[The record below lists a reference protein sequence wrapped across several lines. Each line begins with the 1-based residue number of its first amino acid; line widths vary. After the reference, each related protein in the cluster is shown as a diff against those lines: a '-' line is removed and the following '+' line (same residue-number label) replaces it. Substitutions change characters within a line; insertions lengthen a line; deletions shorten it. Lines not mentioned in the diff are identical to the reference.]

1 MGLRDDLKSTAASAA
16 SLAASGARGAASEAV
31 DLARKVPGVSHL
43 PFIGAGDSQLSAAE
57 VDGYF
62 PADSMI
68 RRLHGE
74 RLIAFS
80 GVRALLMQACDP
92 VAVVGFQ
99 RHSIIFS
106 DPQTRLQSTDE
117 RMSRMYFGTVEQAE
131 QTGAEIRQM
140 HTRVKG
146 KTGADYGPIPAGTPY
161 AADDPVLGLWVLA
174 TLADSALLYYERLIG
189 SLTPEERQSYWE
201 DYKKIGSLLGMPD
214 GSMPET
220 ETELR
225 EYVSTRCRDGSL
237 YISGEIRDQ
246 SVGIIFDP
254 PFEGWVRIALTPVGE
269 VVKLTSIGLLPDE
282 IRRMYGFSWDPAR
295 EALLKATILN
305 LKAAV
310 KVWPD
315 ALRIHPAA
323 REEAGVLYG
332 TEEGEDWRMRTGPAS
347 EQMHQAEAEVDVEVE
362 QEDELGVPT
371 EGEPAPEET
380 KGTASGEGNGLGALS
395 RLEEAL
401 AGDDQEREGK
411 TT

>member
-1 MGLRDDLKSTAASAA
+1 MGLRDDLKTTAGT
-16 SLAASGARGAASEAV
+16 AASGAVSGAKFAASEAV
-31 DLARKVPGVSHL
+31 GLARKLPGASHL
-43 PFIGAGDSQLSAAE
+43 PLIGGGDDQLTTAE

-74 RLIAFS
+74 RMIAFS

-131 QTGAEIRQM
+131 QTGSEIRQM
-140 HTRVKG
+140 HSRVKG
-146 KTGADYGPIPAGTPY
+146 KTGADYGPVPAGTPY
-161 AADDPVLGLWVLA
+161 AGDDPVLGLWVLA
-174 TLADSALLYYERLIG
+174 TLADSALLYYEQLIG
-189 SLTPEERQSYWE
+189 SLTADERQSYWD

-220 ETELR
+220 EPELR

-254 PFEGWVRIALTPVGE
+254 PFEGWVRVALTPVGE

-295 EALLKATILN
+295 EALLRTTIFN
-305 LKAAV
+305 LKTAI
-310 KVWPD
+310 KLWPD
-315 ALRIHPAA
+315 TLRIHPAA
-323 REEAGVLYG
+323 REEAGALFG
-332 TEEGEDWRMRTGPAS
+332 TEEGEDWRMRTGLAS
-347 EQMHQAEAEVDVEVE
+347 NEMHQAEAEETV
-362 QEDELGVPT
+362 EDELGVPA
-371 EGEPAPEET
+371 EGKPAPDET
-380 KGTASGEGNGLGALS
+380 KGTASGDGNGAGALS
-395 RLEEAL
+395 RLEQAL
-401 AGDDQEREGK
+401 ASDEPEEKEGK
-411 TT
+411 D

>member
-1 MGLRDDLKSTAASAA
+1 MGLRDDLKTTAASAA
-16 SLAASGARGAASEAV
+16 SGAVSGARLAASEAAG
-31 DLARKVPGVSHL
+31 LARKIPGASHL
-43 PFIGAGDSQLSAAE
+43 PLIGSETHRVAAAE

-74 RLIAFS
+74 RMIAFS

-131 QTGAEIRQM
+131 ETGSEIRQM
-140 HTRVKG
+140 HSRVKG

-161 AADDPVLGLWVLA
+161 AGDDPVLGLWVLA
-174 TLADSALLYYERLIG
+174 TLADSALLYYEQLIG
-189 SLTPEERQSYWE
+189 SLTAEERQSYWD

-220 ETELR
+220 EPELR
-225 EYVSTRCRDGSL
+225 DYVSTRCRDGSL
-237 YISGEIRDQ
+237 WISGEVRDM

-254 PFEGWVRIALTPVGE
+254 PFEGWVRVALTPVGE

-295 EALLKATILN
+295 EALLRTTIFN
-305 LKAAV
+305 LKTAI
-310 KVWPD
+310 KIWPD

-323 REEAGVLYG
+323 REEAGVLFG
-332 TEEGEDWRMRTGPAS
+332 TDAGEDWRMRTGLAS
-347 EQMHQAEAEVDVEVE
+347 TEMHRAEAEE
-362 QEDELGVPT
+362 EDELGVPA
-371 EGEPAPEET
+371 EGAPAPEET
-380 KGTASGEGNGLGALS
+380 KGTASGDGNGAGALS
-395 RLEEAL
+395 RLEQAL
-401 AGDDQEREGK
+401 AGDDTEPKEDRD
-411 TT
+411 

>member
-1 MGLRDDLKSTAASAA
+1 MGLRDDFKTTATS
-16 SLAASGARGAASEAV
+16 AASGAVSGAKFAASEAAGLV
-31 DLARKVPGVSHL
+31 RKIPGASHL
-43 PFIGAGDSQLSAAE
+43 PLIGGETDQLTAAE

-74 RLIAFS
+74 RIVAFS

-117 RMSRMYFGTVEQAE
+117 RMSRMYFGTVDQAE
-131 QTGAEIRQM
+131 ETGAEIRQM
-140 HTRVKG
+140 HQRVKG

-161 AADDPVLGLWVLA
+161 AAADPVLGLWVLA
-174 TLADSALLYYERLIG
+174 TLADSALLYYEQLIG
-189 SLTPEERQSYWE
+189 SLTAEERQSYWD

-220 ETELR
+220 EPELR
-225 EYVSTRCRDGSL
+225 DYVSTRCRDGSL
-237 YISGEIRDQ
+237 WISGDVRDM

-269 VVKLTSIGLLPDE
+269 VVKLTSIGLLPEE

-295 EALLKATILN
+295 EALLRTTIFN
-305 LKAAV
+305 LKTAI
-310 KVWPD
+310 KLWPD

-323 REEAGVLYG
+323 REEAGVLFG
-332 TEEGEDWRMRTGPAS
+332 TDAGEDWRMRTGLAS
-347 EQMHQAEAEVDVEVE
+347 TEMHRAEAAD
-362 QEDELGVPT
+362 EDELGVPA
-371 EGEPAPEET
+371 EGSPAPEET
-380 KGTASGEGNGLGALS
+380 KGTASGAGNGAGALS
-395 RLEEAL
+395 RLEQAL
-401 AGDDQEREGK
+401 AGDDTEPKEDRD
-411 TT
+411 